1 MVSDNDASAE
11 NRKHYFL
18 ATNLTYSEPLNS
30 NIVDKKI
37 KTGCGQAFCVHPNGS
52 VVTNFAFSENMK
64 GVARLHLVAND
75 SAGSSTS
82 LLKVTKVHF
91 FFFYLFFCRLL
102 LYYYLAQIC
111 FSNRLSSVVCP
122 YVFNFSH
129 RLLQSHCSIST
140 KLGTNILG

>member
-1 MVSDNDASAE
+1 MVSDNDTSAE

-30 NIVDKKI
+30 TIVDKKI

-91 FFFYLFFCRLL
+91 FFFFLFFLSFIIVLL
-102 LYYYLAQIC
+102 
-111 FSNRLSSVVCP
+111 FSSDML
-122 YVFNFSH
+122 F
-129 RLLQSHCSIST
+129 
-140 KLGTNILG
+140 